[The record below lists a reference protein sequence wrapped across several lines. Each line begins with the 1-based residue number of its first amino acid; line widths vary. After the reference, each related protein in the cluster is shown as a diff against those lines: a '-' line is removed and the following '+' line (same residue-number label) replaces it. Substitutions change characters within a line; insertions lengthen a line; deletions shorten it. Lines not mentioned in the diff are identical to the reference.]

1 MFPLRLNK
9 VDAMKAKE
17 TFPPNSP
24 LVGVVFAKQDQT
36 CIKDDAKNRGV
47 ILVTHGCNAQVR
59 GLTRETQP
67 GSRGREGWTNEKPG
81 NGIKS
86 RVRTSTRDW
95 PTKEQLWTNKEPR
108 NVTKRR
114 ENVTPRYWMTDV

>member
-1 MFPLRLNK
+1 MFPLRLSK
-9 VDAMKAKE
+9 VDTMKAKE

-24 LVGVVFAKQDQT
+24 LVGAVFEKQDHT

-67 GSRGREGWTNEKPG
+67 GSQGREGWTNGKP
-81 NGIKS
+81 
-86 RVRTSTRDW
+86 
-95 PTKEQLWTNKEPR
+95 
-108 NVTKRR
+108 
-114 ENVTPRYWMTDV
+114 